1 MRRLRGLGLA
11 LGALLALGLL
21 NSAPVAAQQMLTV
34 SIRNMSFGAVQL
46 TVFDHVCERVVF
58 QRRLANSA
66 TTGVRVCADRRGRG
80 QITIYDY
87 RGRGTRYRDVI
98 ASRTITVRVR

>member
-1 MRRLRGLGLA
+1 MRRTIGFGLA
-11 LGALLALGLL
+11 SVAVLAVCALFGGAAL
-21 NSAPVAAQQMLTV
+21 SQQILTV
-34 SIRNMSFGAVQL
+34 SIRNMSYGAVQL
-46 TVFDHVCERVVF
+46 TVYDHVCDRVVF

-80 QITIYDY
+80 QISIYDY

>member
-1 MRRLRGLGLA
+1 MRRLFGLGPV
-11 LGALLALGLL
+11 LGALLAVCALFGG
-21 NSAPVAAQQMLTV
+21 AALSQQILTI
-34 SIRNMSFGAVQL
+34 SIRNMSHSMVQL
-46 TVFDHVCERVVF
+46 TVYDHVCNRVVF

-80 QITIYDY
+80 QISIYDY
-87 RGRGTRYRDVI
+87 RGRETRYRDVI

>member
-1 MRRLRGLGLA
+1 MSGAVLA
-11 LGALLALGLL
+11 VCALFGGAAL
-21 NSAPVAAQQMLTV
+21 SQQILTV
-34 SIRNMSFGAVQL
+34 SIRNMSYGAVQL
-46 TVFDHVCERVVF
+46 TVYDHVCDRVVF

-80 QITIYDY
+80 QISIYDY

>member
-1 MRRLRGLGLA
+1 MSGAVLA
-11 LGALLALGLL
+11 VCALFGGAAL
-21 NSAPVAAQQMLTV
+21 SQQILTV
-34 SIRNMSFGAVQL
+34 SIRNMSYGAVQL
-46 TVFDHVCERVVF
+46 TVYDHVCDRVVY

-80 QITIYDY
+80 QISIYDY

>member
-1 MRRLRGLGLA
+1 MRRTIGFGLA
-11 LGALLALGLL
+11 SVAVLTVCALFSGIA
-21 NSAPVAAQQMLTV
+21 AAQQMLTV
-34 SIRNMSFGAVQL
+34 PIRNMSHGAVQL

-66 TTGVRVCADRRGRG
+66 TTGVQVCADRRGRG

-87 RGRGTRYRDVI
+87 RGRGVRYRDVI
-98 ASRTITVRVR
+98 ASRAITVRVR